1 MSASTPDPESAAG
14 GATGQRTAGVLAGLV
29 VVGGAVSITLG
40 VYGRRHQPTG
50 RPIAL
55 FGFPTMLDMKV
66 WLATAALCFGAVQ
79 VVTALRMYG
88 RIGHGRSSRAV
99 TITHRTSGV
108 VAIVLSLPVAFHC
121 LWSLGFG
128 TYSQRVLVHSVM
140 GCAFYGIFVSKM
152 LALRVRRLPGWV
164 VPVLGGALFTALM
177 LVWLTSAL
185 WYFTHRP
192 LSY

>member
-1 MSASTPDPESAAG
+1 MSSKTPDPRSVPAGSTGPPTAA
-14 GATGQRTAGVLAGLV
+14 VLAALV

-40 VYGRRHQPTG
+40 VYGRQHQPTG

-66 WLATAALCFGAVQ
+66 WLATAALCFAAVQ

-88 RIGHGRSSRAV
+88 RIGLSSSSRAV
-99 TITHRTSGV
+99 TVTHRTSGV
-108 VAIVLSLPVAFHC
+108 VAIVLSLPVAYQC

-152 LALRVRRLPGWV
+152 LALKVRRLPGWV
-164 VPVLGGALFTALM
+164 VPLLGGALFTTFM

-192 LSY
+192 VGY